1 MLNDVRSYSHS
12 RLGPWRSTICISN
25 PRPEGI
31 LHKGCIAGVADRR
44 ESGMPDT
51 GIWLLYEARVFSPA
65 AKRNRCPSSAII
77 CSPTP
82 PRVLDR
88 QFNIYYEADVF
99 GYLLPTVQ
107 NFETARDAQVAQLV
121 EQRTENPRVGGS
133 IPPLGTIIPQNY

>member
-1 MLNDVRSYSHS
+1 MA
-12 RLGPWRSTICISN
+12 ICNMIAS

-31 LHKGCIAGVADRR
+31 LHKGCEARAAGRR
-44 ESGMPDT
+44 VSGVPGT
-51 GIWLLYEARVFSPA
+51 GIWFLYEARVFSPA

-82 PRVLDR
+82 PRALDR

-107 NFETARDAQVAQLV
+107 DFETARDAQVAQLV

-133 IPPLGTIIPQNY
+133 IPPLGTIIPQNH